1 MTVSNDLIEFVKG
14 WERLKLRSSEDP
26 LVPGIY
32 DVGYGHV
39 IHRSQHPMTI
49 TAEQAHDW
57 LVTVLEDID
66 GQVRQMITVP
76 VLDHER
82 EALDSF
88 AYNVGVKALGH
99 STLMALLNSGDYEG
113 AGGQFGRWNKANG
126 RMVLGLVKRRAAE
139 KDIFKFGSYDGR
151 P

>member
-1 MTVSNDLIEFVKG
+1 MISDDLIEFVKG

-39 IHRSQHPMTI
+39 IHRSEHPKTI
-49 TAEQAHDW
+49 TREQAHEW
-57 LVTVLEDID
+57 LVGVLEDID
-66 GQVRQMITVP
+66 GQVRQMVTVP
-76 VLDHER
+76 LQDNER

-88 AYNVGVKALGH
+88 AYNVGLKALGQ
-99 STLMALLNSGDYEG
+99 STLLTLLNSGNYEG
-113 AGGQFGRWNKANG
+113 AANQFGRWNKASG
-126 RMVLGLVKRRAAE
+126 RMVMGLVKRRRAE
-139 KDIFKFGSYDGR
+139 RNIFEMGDYSGR

>member
-26 LVPGIY
+26 LVPGVF

-39 IHRSQHPMTI
+39 IHHSQHPMTI
-49 TAEQAHDW
+49 TREQAHDW

-66 GQVRQMITVP
+66 GQVRQIVTVP
-76 VLDHER
+76 TLDNER
-82 EALDSF
+82 EALVSF
-88 AYNVGVKALGH
+88 AYNVGVNALGQ
-99 STLMALLNSGDYEG
+99 STLLALLNSGDSEG
-113 AGGQFGRWNKANG
+113 AAGQFGRWNKAGG
-126 RMVLGLVKRRAAE
+126 RMILGLAKRRRAE
-139 KDIFKFGSYDGR
+139 QAMFKHGDYSGR

>member
-1 MTVSNDLIEFVKG
+1 MISPDLIEFVKG

-26 LVPGIY
+26 LVPGVF

-49 TAEQAHDW
+49 TREQAHDW

-66 GQVRQMITVP
+66 GQVRQIVTVP
-76 VLDHER
+76 TLDNER
-82 EALDSF
+82 EALVSF
-88 AYNVGVKALGH
+88 AYNVGVNALGQ
-99 STLMALLNSGDYEG
+99 STLLALLNSGDYEG
-113 AGGQFGRWNKANG
+113 AAGQFGRWNKAG
-126 RMVLGLVKRRAAE
+126 VRMILGLAKRRRAE
-139 KDIFKFGSYDGR
+139 QAMFKHGDYSGR